1 MSPIQGWHVSERVLP
16 EPWLCAEMRFHTL
29 QASFLSTKEASILL
43 FEEELPHFS
52 LELVLQTAGRSG
64 WDMAGV
70 GVQSLTLFCPLVPG
84 WFTDQGGVPSFSS
97 PS

>member
-52 LELVLQTAGRSG
+52 LELVL
-64 WDMAGV
+64 
-70 GVQSLTLFCPLVPG
+70 
-84 WFTDQGGVPSFSS
+84 
-97 PS
+97 